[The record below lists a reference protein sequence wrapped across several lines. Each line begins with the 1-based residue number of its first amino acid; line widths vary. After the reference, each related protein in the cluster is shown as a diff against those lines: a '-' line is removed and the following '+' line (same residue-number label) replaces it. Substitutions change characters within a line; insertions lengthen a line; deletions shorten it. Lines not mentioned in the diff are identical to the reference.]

1 MGLIRLEFDS
11 GKTKITD
18 MPAIIA
24 SSRFPNKPKLLDQV
38 RDVIPCKHY

>member
-24 SSRFPNKPKLLDQV
+24 SSRFPNKSKLLDQV
-38 RDVIPCKHY
+38 RDVVR